1 MRSAQVAPVVPPP
14 ARYEMPPATATP
26 TVDAISAASEIRA
39 LADTRVIFAGST
51 RGVTELRVTPYAF
64 CSTSTPNAAGSRV
77 TVSLC
82 WTAPAI
88 PQQSRPRASRVPI
101 MMYRRPS
108 RTRSSIGPMNGA
120 STANGAIVM
129 SRVSAIRPRAWSTE
143 VLKNSVPASAT
154 ATNASAAAPAAV
166 SSMTRSRP
174 VRPAP
179 EACVIRRM
187 TRPVPR
193 AVDAPAR
200 PVERSPDAKPPA
212 ARLACG
218 RAPDSPMFPVFC
230 VLRGVKP
237 PPGRTSPGR
246 SVL

>member
-1 MRSAQVAPVVPPP
+1 
-14 ARYEMPPATATP
+14 
-26 TVDAISAASEIRA
+26 
-39 LADTRVIFAGST
+39 
-51 RGVTELRVTPYAF
+51 
-64 CSTSTPNAAGSRV
+64 
-77 TVSLC
+77 
-82 WTAPAI
+82 
-88 PQQSRPRASRVPI
+88 
-101 MMYRRPS
+101 
-108 RTRSSIGPMNGA
+108 MNGA

-179 EACVIRRM
+179 EAWVIRRM

-218 RAPDSPMFPVFC
+218 RAPDSPMVQ
-230 VLRGVKP
+230 VSAMTGRGA
-237 PPGRTSPGR
+237 T
-246 SVL
+246 